1 MKPNKFRRT
10 AIAIVI
16 AFSLVTA
23 FFISVYILP
32 ILHSSTLFYST
43 GREAVREFY
52 QEEDNTLDYRIKGC
66 YPYFGNN
73 PIVPSDEY
81 NETEELEPA
90 NSNMLNDL
98 LEF

>member
-43 GREAVREFY
+43 DREAVREFY
-52 QEEDNTLDYRIKGC
+52 Q
-66 YPYFGNN
+66 
-73 PIVPSDEY
+73 
-81 NETEELEPA
+81 
-90 NSNMLNDL
+90 
-98 LEF
+98 